1 MRVAVIGAT
10 GNAGTAVL
18 RILGQT
24 PDISEIIGVARRLPD
39 TESEPYRGCRWASVD
54 IAAASHADSVVTEL
68 TELFRGVDAVIHL
81 AWLIQP
87 NRQRELLRRV
97 NVEGTRRVAEAVAA
111 AGVPHL
117 VVASSVGVYSPDT
130 EREERRGE
138 GWPNGG
144 IDSSHY
150 SVDKAAQEK
159 VLDEFCADHPDVV
172 VTRIRPGLMFQ
183 AAAGSE
189 IQRYFLGEK
198 APVQLL
204 RKGRPPVLPLPKGIR
219 VQAAHS
225 EDVARAYVAAVLRKA
240 PGAFNVCAHDI
251 LGPRE
256 LADIID
262 HGRFVEL
269 PPALFRMGL
278 MAGYRTRLVPTD
290 PGWIDM
296 AMKVPL
302 MDNSRAIS
310 ELGWEPRH
318 TAAEALT
325 ELIEAMVE
333 GDGADSPPMVSRKQN
348 EATVPGVEEPAGTD
362 VAGKISEKFTRD
374 LLDLYLSDHLTGSTA
389 GANRLERMARDYVD
403 TPRFAE
409 LSRLAAEVRAERTFL
424 RNLIDDLGV
433 RRRRHRQAAAWVGER
448 VARLKTDGRVV
459 KRSPMTL
466 LLETELMRSAVHGK
480 IGGWQTL
487 QANAELLGMDP
498 KIFADLF
505 AASERQISTLD
516 EIHRYART
524 RALRDDRKT
533 FWS

>member
-10 GNAGTAVL
+10 GNAGTAIL
-18 RILGQT
+18 RVLGQT

-39 TESEPYRGCRWASVD
+39 HESEPYRGCRWESVD
-54 IAAASHADSVVTEL
+54 IAAASTARDVVAEL

-81 AWLIQP
+81 AWLVQP
-87 NRQRELLRRV
+87 NRQRDLLRRV

-117 VVASSVGVYSPDT
+117 VVASSLGVYSPD
-130 EREERRGE
+130 EERDSPRGE
-138 GWPNGG
+138 DWPNGG

-150 SVDKAAQEK
+150 SVDKADQEK
-159 VLDEFCADHPDVV
+159 VLDEFCAEHPDVV
-172 VTRIRPGLMFQ
+172 VTRIRPALMFQ
-183 AAAGSE
+183 SAAGSE
-189 IQRYFLGEK
+189 VQRYFLGHK

-219 VQAAHS
+219 VQAVHS
-225 EDVARAYVAAVLRKA
+225 EDAARAYVAAVLRQA
-240 PGAFNVCAHDI
+240 PGAFNVCAHDT

-256 LADIID
+256 LAGIID

-269 PPALFRMGL
+269 PPALFRAGL
-278 MAGYRTRLVPTD
+278 VAGYRTHLVPTD

-296 AMKVPL
+296 AMQVPL
-302 MDNSRAIS
+302 MDNSRAVS

-325 ELIEAMVE
+325 ELIEGMTE
-333 GDGADSPPMVSRKQN
+333 GDGADSPPMMSRKKDD
-348 EATVPGVEEPAGTD
+348 ATVPGVGEPAGRG
-362 VAGKISEKFTRD
+362 VEGKISEKFTRD

-389 GANRLERMARDYVD
+389 GANRLERMAADYVD
-403 TPRFAE
+403 TPCFAE
-409 LSRLAAEVRAERTFL
+409 LSRLAEEVRSERTFL
-424 RNLIDDLGV
+424 RNLIDDLGI
-433 RRRRHRQAAAWVGER
+433 RRRRHRQAAAWFGER
-448 VARLKTDGRVV
+448 AARLKTDGRVL

-487 QANAELLGMDP
+487 RANAEELGLDP
-498 KIFADLF
+498 EIFAELI
-505 AASERQISTLD
+505 AASERQIATLD
-516 EIHRYART
+516 QIHGYARI